1 MPKLKKI
8 NLEEARAAFH
18 KFPKMEIV
26 AAPFITEKLNTIQ
39 NSPPI
44 SRKTALNLEKMN
56 KINTAVKAGEMVR
69 RPRTLSPGLRIWTRK
84 YLDGAASVRDF
95 ERWRKAK
102 PNEAL
107 PWAWKVTY
115 GDGQQGSTVTVN
127 RVNTLIQILT
137 GQQLSPQGCQDNQ
150 LPQAVVS
157 QTIDTQAVMVIDNPV
172 DNLLTTCG
180 KPVENS
186 GNYPVDNSENP

>member
-1 MPKLKKI
+1 MSKLKKK
-8 NLEEARAAFH
+8 LSVDEARAAFH
-18 KFPKMEIV
+18 KLPNMQILDQPDKILTATTLKDRQIARAKNINEM
-26 AAPFITEKLNTIQ
+26 
-39 NSPPI
+39 
-44 SRKTALNLEKMN
+44 RKS
-56 KINTAVKAGEMVR
+56 GELVI
-69 RPRTLSPGLRIWTRK
+69 RPRKLTAGLRIWTRK
-84 YLDGAASVRDF
+84 YLDGTASVRDF

-157 QTIDTQAVMVIDNPV
+157 QTIDTQAVVVIDNP
-172 DNLLTTCG
+172 
-180 KPVENS
+180 
-186 GNYPVDNSENP
+186 ENP

>member
-8 NLEEARAAFH
+8 TIEEARAAFH
-18 KFPKMEIV
+18 RFPAMEIV
-26 AAPFITEKLNTIQ
+26 EDKNISTI
-39 NSPPI
+39 SP
-44 SRKTALNLEKMN
+44 KTALGREKMN
-56 KINTAVKAGEMVR
+56 KINIAVKEGKMVR
-69 RPRTLSPGLRIWTRK
+69 RPRKLSAGLRIWTRQ

-157 QTIDTQAVMVIDNPV
+157 QTIDTQAVVVVDNP
-172 DNLLTTCG
+172 
-180 KPVENS
+180 
-186 GNYPVDNSENP
+186 ENP

>member
-157 QTIDTQAVMVIDNPV
+157 QTIDTQAVVVVDNPV
-172 DNLLTTCG
+172 DN
-180 KPVENS
+180 P
-186 GNYPVDNSENP
+186 GNYHVDNSENP